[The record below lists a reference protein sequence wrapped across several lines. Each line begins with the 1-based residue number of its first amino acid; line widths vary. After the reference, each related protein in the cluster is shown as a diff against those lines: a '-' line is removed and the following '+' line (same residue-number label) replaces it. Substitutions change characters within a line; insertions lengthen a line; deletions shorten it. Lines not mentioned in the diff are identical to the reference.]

1 MLRSARNIA
10 RLLRIAWTL
19 ARHDAL
25 FPLEQLRVAPGLVWL
40 ARRFASRRV
49 QGRPGERLAKAC
61 RELGPSFIKLGQALS
76 VRSDLVGEE
85 IASDLIQLQD
95 RLPAFPGEI
104 ARTIVARELGQPI
117 EALFRSFS
125 EEPVAA
131 ASIAQVHFAVTSE
144 GEPVAV
150 KVLRP
155 TVEREIARDL
165 DLMFWLAELV
175 ERTQPRLRRLKPLE
189 VARTFEETVSI
200 EMDFRMEAAAA
211 DELGLNFASDPD
223 YRTPQIDW
231 DRTARRV
238 LTQERVAG
246 ARIDD
251 REALLAA
258 GHDPETVLKKC
269 GETFFYQVFRDG
281 FFHADMHGGN
291 AFVTPDGTVVP
302 IDFGIMGRL
311 ARKDRVYLAE
321 LLIAFLRGDYY
332 KVAEVQWRA
341 GYVPPDANVELF
353 AQACRSIGA
362 PIFGKPTHSISL
374 ARVLGQLFQ
383 VARTFRMEVQPQLL
397 LLQKTMLMAEGMG
410 LALNRQV
417 NIWELARPLIE
428 NWMRDAFGPEAR
440 VAEAARDGIEAVRTL
455 PGLIGSAAS
464 LIEDT
469 AAQGLRL
476 HPDTTRA
483 IAMGLGRPKHWWV
496 TPFLLGAAC
505 ALGVGALIVAI
516 MAQT

>member
-1 MLRSARNIA
+1 MLRSARNVV

-19 ARHDAL
+19 ARYDAL
-25 FPLEQLRVAPGLVWL
+25 FPLEQLRVAPGLVWV

-49 QGRPGERLAKAC
+49 QGRPGERLARAC
-61 RELGPSFIKLGQALS
+61 QELGPSFIKLGQALS
-76 VRSDLVGEE
+76 VRSDIVGEG
-85 IASDLIQLQD
+85 IAADLTQLQD

-104 ARTIVARELGQPI
+104 ARAIVERELGAPI
-117 EALFRSFS
+117 DRLFLSFD
-125 EEPVAA
+125 EVPTAA
-131 ASIAQVHFAVTSE
+131 ASIAQVHFAVTTA

-155 TVEREIARDL
+155 SVEREIARDL

-175 ERTQPRLRRLKPLE
+175 ERTQPRLRRLRPLE
-189 VARTFEETVSI
+189 VARTFEETVQI

-211 DELGLNFASDPD
+211 DELGLNFADDPG
-223 YRTPQIDW
+223 YRTPRIDW
-231 DRTARRV
+231 ERTARRV

-246 ARIDD
+246 VRIDD
-251 REALLAA
+251 RLALLAA
-258 GHDPETVLKKC
+258 GHDPSRVLQKC
-269 GETFFYQVFRDG
+269 AETFFFQVFRDG

-291 AFVTPDGTVVP
+291 AFVGPDGTVIP

-321 LLIAFLRGDYY
+321 LLVAFLRGDYY
-332 KVAEVQWRA
+332 RVAEVQWRA
-341 GYVPPDANVELF
+341 GYVPPDANVEVF

-362 PIFGKPTHSISL
+362 PIFGKPTHEISL

-410 LALNRQV
+410 MALDRRV

-428 NWMRDAFGPEAR
+428 GWMRDTFGPEAR
-440 VAEAARDGIEAVRTL
+440 VAEAARDALEAARAA
-455 PGLIGSAAS
+455 PRLIGSAAS
-464 LIEDT
+464 LVDET
-469 AAQGLRL
+469 AAYGLRL
-476 HPDTTRA
+476 HPETVRMLVGTIPRPRTRW
-483 IAMGLGRPKHWWV
+483 LV
-496 TPFLLGAAC
+496 SFLLGAAT
-505 ALGVGALIVAI
+505 ALSVVAVVIALA
-516 MAQT
+516 AWG

>member
-1 MLRSARNIA
+1 MIRSARNIL
-10 RLLRIAWTL
+10 RLLRIAWIL

-25 FPLEQLRVAPGLVWL
+25 FPLEQLGVAPGLVWL
-40 ARRFASRRV
+40 ARRFASRRMS
-49 QGRPGERLAKAC
+49 GRPGERLARAC
-61 RELGPSFIKLGQALS
+61 QQLGPSFIKLGQALS

-85 IASDLIQLQD
+85 IASDLTQLQD
-95 RLPAFPGEI
+95 RLPAFAGSI
-104 ARTIVARELGQPI
+104 ARDIVVRELEQPI
-117 EALFRSFS
+117 EALFRHF
-125 EEPVAA
+125 EDQPVAA
-131 ASIAQVHFAVTSE
+131 ASIAQVHFAITTE
-144 GEPVAV
+144 GEAVAV

-155 TVEREIARDL
+155 SVEREISRDL

-175 ERTQPRLRRLKPLE
+175 ERTQPRLRRLRPLE
-189 VARTFEETVSI
+189 VARTFEETVKI

-211 DELGLNFASDPD
+211 DELGQNFASDPG
-223 YRTPQIDW
+223 YRTPRIDW

-238 LTQERVAG
+238 LTQERIEGV
-246 ARIDD
+246 RIDD
-251 REALLAA
+251 RVALLAC
-258 GHDPETVLKKC
+258 GHDPSAVLQKSA
-269 GETFFYQVFRDG
+269 ETFFFQVFRDG

-321 LLIAFLRGDYY
+321 LLVAFLRGDYY

-341 GYVPPDANVELF
+341 GYVPPDANVDVF

-362 PIFGKPTHSISL
+362 PIFGKPTHEISL

-410 LALNRQV
+410 LALDRRV

-428 NWMRDAFGPEAR
+428 SWMRDAFGPEVR
-440 VAEAARDGIEAVRTL
+440 TAEAARDALAAARTL
-455 PGLIGSAAS
+455 PSLIGSAAT

-469 AAQGLRL
+469 ATYGLRL
-476 HPDTTRA
+476 HPDTVRLLGTGVTRA
-483 IAMGLGRPKHWWV
+483 RHRWLV
-496 TPFLLGAAC
+496 PFLVGAAC
-505 ALGVGALIVAI
+505 ALAIVAVI
-516 MAQT
+516 IGIAAWT

>member
-1 MLRSARNIA
+1 MLRSARNIL
-10 RLLRIAWTL
+10 RLLQIAWTL

-40 ARRFASRRV
+40 ARRFASRQV
-49 QGRPGERLAKAC
+49 KGRPGERLALAC
-61 RELGPSFIKLGQALS
+61 QQLGPSFIKLGQALS

-85 IASDLIQLQD
+85 IAADLARLQD
-95 RLPAFPGEI
+95 RLPAFPGSV
-104 ARTIVARELGQPI
+104 ARTIIERELEQPI
-117 EALFRSFS
+117 DRLFARFD
-125 EEPVAA
+125 EVPVAA
-131 ASIAQVHFAVTSE
+131 ASIAQVHFALTTT

-175 ERTQPRLRRLKPLE
+175 ERTQPRLRRLRPLE
-189 VARTFEETVSI
+189 VARTFEETVQI

-211 DELGLNFASDPD
+211 DELGLNFAGDAG
-223 YRTPQIDW
+223 YRTPRIDW

-246 ARIDD
+246 VRIDD

-258 GHDPETVLKKC
+258 GHDPSLVLQKC
-269 GETFFYQVFRDG
+269 AETFFFQVFRDG

-341 GYVPPDANVELF
+341 GYVPPDANVEVF

-362 PIFGKPTHSISL
+362 PIFGKPTHDISL

-428 NWMRDAFGPEAR
+428 SWMRDSFGPEAHAAEAMR
-440 VAEAARDGIEAVRTL
+440 DALEAARAAPR
-455 PGLIGSAAS
+455 LIGSAAS
-464 LIEDT
+464 LVEE
-469 AAQGLRL
+469 AAVYGLRL
-476 HPDTTRA
+476 HPETIRTLTLALPRQRRRSMA
-483 IAMGLGRPKHWWV
+483 A
-496 TPFLLGAAC
+496 FLLGAAS
-505 ALGVGALIVAI
+505 ALSIVAVVI
-516 MAQT
+516 ALLAWT